1 MRRRFAPFIL
11 LALIAAA
18 GIAARPRST
27 VARQSSS
34 TQSPASG
41 AIQHVIVITIDGM
54 KPQTYTEPD
63 AHGLKVPTLREI
75 VQNGASSDGVQPVM
89 PSNTYPSHTTMMTGV
104 NPGTHGIV
112 TNAAWDPLQQ
122 NYGGYRWYEEDIL
135 VPTLWQIARQHG
147 LRTALIHWPVTV
159 GAQADLLVPE
169 YWRASIPEDL
179 KLLRALSTRG
189 IFEEVDKEF
198 PDFTAGITPPLQVDA
213 AFTDIACYVI
223 EKMQP
228 NLLLLHL
235 AMVDH
240 YEHEHGPFSPE
251 AVAATEIA
259 DAQIARVIAAAKKA
273 GMWNSTVLVVLSD
286 HGFIPISQTY
296 RPGVLMHD
304 HGLVTLD
311 AKNHVATWKAS
322 VISNGGSAYIY
333 LHDAN
338 DDETRRALLDIFQPL
353 AGAPGSGI
361 RRVIGHGEIV
371 AMGGDPEAFLALEAV
386 DGTVLSGDYTGKLT
400 EPSKIGGTHGY
411 FPNHPEMRASL
422 LIYGPSIGA
431 GKIENARL
439 IDVGPTI
446 ARWLSLDLPNA
457 QGLALTIPL
466 PSVPVSK

>member
-1 MRRRFAPFIL
+1 MRRRIVPFLL

-18 GIAARPRST
+18 GIAARPHSA
-27 VARQSSS
+27 VARQSSTQS
-34 TQSPASG
+34 QSPAAG
-41 AIQHVIVITIDGM
+41 TIQHVIVISIDGM

-75 VQNGASSDGVQPVM
+75 VRNGESSDGVQPVM
-89 PSNTYPSHTTMMTGV
+89 PSVTYPSHTTMVTGV

-112 TNAAWDPLQQ
+112 TNPAWDPLQQ
-122 NYGGYRWYEEDIL
+122 NYGGYRWYEEDIH
-135 VPTLWQIARQHG
+135 VPTLWQLARQRG

-159 GAQADLLVPE
+159 GAQADLIVPE

-179 KLLRALSTRG
+179 KVLRALSTRG
-189 IFEEVDKEF
+189 IFEEVGKEF
-198 PDFTAGITPPLQVDA
+198 PDFAAGITPPVQIDA
-213 AFTDIACYVI
+213 AFTDVACYAI
-223 EKMQP
+223 EKLQP

-235 AMVDH
+235 AIVDRE
-240 YEHEHGPFSPE
+240 EHEHGPFSPE
-251 AVAATEIA
+251 AIAATEIA
-259 DAQIARVIAAAKKA
+259 DTQIARVIAAAKKA
-273 GMWNSTVLVVLSD
+273 GVWNSTVLVVLSD

-311 AKNHVATWKAS
+311 AKNHVANWKAII
-322 VISNGGSAYIY
+322 ISNGGSAYIY
-333 LHDAN
+333 LHETN
-338 DDETRRALLDIFQPL
+338 DDLTRRALLDIFQPL

-361 RRVIGHGEIV
+361 HRVIGHDEIV

-386 DGTVLSGDYTGKLT
+386 DGTVFSSDYAGKLT

-411 FPNHPEMRASL
+411 FPDHPEMRSSL
-422 LIYGPSIGA
+422 LVDGPTIGA

-446 ARWLSLDLPNA
+446 GRWLGLNLPNA
-457 QGLALTIPL
+457 QGSALAIPSAA
-466 PSVPVSK
+466 PPK